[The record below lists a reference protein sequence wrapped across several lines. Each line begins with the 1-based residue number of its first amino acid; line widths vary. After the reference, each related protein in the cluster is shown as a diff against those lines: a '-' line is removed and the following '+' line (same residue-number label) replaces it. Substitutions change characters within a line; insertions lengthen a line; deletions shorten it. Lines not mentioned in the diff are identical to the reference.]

1 MARNYLIFLIVAG
14 VLASMAGNMG
24 MRDGPAA
31 SAPAVE
37 RSSGRHG
44 QMTAAAEATGPSLM
58 ASDEL
63 VLDRES
69 DGHFYADV
77 EVNGQSLRVLV
88 DTGASG
94 IALSRDDARRAGLG
108 VSIGLNEIVGQGASG
123 DVRGEHVMLDRIRL
137 GSVEVQ
143 QTPAVVLASGGQSLL
158 GQTFLAKFHSVEIRG
173 DRMYLRA

>member
-1 MARNYLIFLIVAG
+1 MARNYLIFLVVAG
-14 VLASMAGNMG
+14 ILASMAGNTG
-24 MRDGPAA
+24 MRDSPA
-31 SAPAVE
+31 
-37 RSSGRHG
+37 SSGPEMGGAPERQG
-44 QMTAAAEATGPSLM
+44 QTTSSAEAAGPSSVS
-58 ASDEL
+58 SDEL

-88 DTGASG
+88 DTGATG

-108 VSIGLNEIVGQGASG
+108 VSIGMNDMVGQGASG

-137 GSVEVQ
+137 GSVEAG

-158 GQTFLAKFHSVEIRG
+158 GQTFLAKFRSVEIRG
-173 DRMYLRA
+173 DQMFLRA